1 MTNKQ
6 NINKNLEIMEN
17 DIKTTDA
24 KFFVIE
30 NDFCGYLEFNKRRE
44 EISFIDKYGY
54 ADEYC
59 FVGTYSRLQVAMNDL
74 FDFFKR
80 PDFEDYVE
88 EKSKYSIYFIQVKN
102 GKKTEKKVFNIRAKD
117 IEIYMNY

>member
-1 MTNKQ
+1 M
-6 NINKNLEIMEN
+6 
-17 DIKTTDA
+17 DIKTTA
-24 KFFVIE
+24 TKFFVIE
-30 NDFCGYLEFNKRRE
+30 NDCCGYLEFNKRQV
-44 EISFIDKYGY
+44 EISFIDKYGN

-59 FVGTYSRLQVAMNDL
+59 VVGTYSRLQDAMSDL

-102 GKKTEKKVFNIRAKD
+102 GFVVI
-117 IEIYMNY
+117 